1 MFDLAELLRS
11 LREANVRFIIVG
23 GAAAVLH
30 RAPVTTVDLDIV
42 HDRDPDNVDR
52 LLAVLQRLDARVRD
66 PAGRVIRPAASH
78 LLGPGQSLLTT
89 TLGDLD
95 CLGTLHDGRG
105 YSELE
110 PHTERIQDGGDE
122 LLVLDLATLI
132 EVKTKAGRP
141 KDRIVVPVLLELL
154 RREED

>member
-11 LREANVRFIIVG
+11 LRKADVRFIIVG
-23 GAAAVLH
+23 GAAALLH

-42 HDRDPDNVDR
+42 HDREPENVDR
-52 LLAVLQRLDARVRD
+52 LLAVLQRLDARIRD
-66 PAGRVIRPAASH
+66 PAGRVIRPSASH

-110 PHTERIQDGGDE
+110 PHTDRIQDEHDE
-122 LLVLDLATLI
+122 LLVLDLPTLI

-141 KDRIVVPVLLELL
+141 KDRLVVPVLLELL
-154 RREED
+154 RRGEE

>member
-1 MFDLAELLRS
+1 MFDLGALLGS
-11 LREANVRFIIVG
+11 LREASVRFIVVG

-42 HDRDPDNVDR
+42 HDRDPENVDR
-52 LLAVLQRLDARVRD
+52 LLAVLQQLDARVRD

-78 LLGPGQSLLTT
+78 LVGPGQSLLTT

-105 YSELE
+105 YAELE
-110 PHTERIQDGGDE
+110 PHTERIQDGNDD

-154 RREED
+154 RREEE

>member
-11 LREANVRFIIVG
+11 LRGADVRFIIVG

-42 HDRDPDNVDR
+42 HDRDPANVDR
-52 LLAVLQRLDARVRD
+52 LFAVLQRLDAHVRD
-66 PAGRVIRPAASH
+66 PAGRLLRPSASH
-78 LLGPGQSLLTT
+78 LLGPGQVLLTT
-89 TLGDLD
+89 RLGDLD

-105 YSELE
+105 YSELV
-110 PHTERIQDGGDE
+110 PHSERIHDGDAE

-154 RREED
+154 RREQG

>member
-1 MFDLAELLRS
+1 MFDLAQLLRS
-11 LREANVRFIIVG
+11 LRDADVRFIIVG

-42 HDRDPDNVDR
+42 HDRDPANVER
-52 LLAVLQRLDARVRD
+52 LLAVLERLDARVRD
-66 PAGRVIRPAASH
+66 PAGRVIRPSTTH
-78 LLGPGQSLLTT
+78 LIGPGQVLLTT

-105 YSELE
+105 YLELVQ
-110 PHTERIQDGGDE
+110 HTDRISDGDDE

-154 RREED
+154 RRDQE

>member
-1 MFDLAELLRS
+1 MFDLARLLRS
-11 LREANVRFIIVG
+11 LRDADVRFIIVG

-42 HDRDPDNVDR
+42 HDRDPANVDR
-52 LLAVLQRLDARVRD
+52 LLSVLKGLDARVRD
-66 PAGRVIRPAASH
+66 PAGRLLRPSRSH
-78 LLGPGQSLLTT
+78 LIGPGQVLLTT

-105 YSELE
+105 YSELV
-110 PHTERIQDGGDE
+110 PHSERIQDGDDE
-122 LLVLDLATLI
+122 LQVLDLVTLI

-154 RREED
+154 RREQG